1 MEGRMRLF
9 LSARTRPAALDF
21 NALADSHAVI
31 LQSAF
36 FGAYVARGQV
46 QTLAACGLQVFTGP

>member
-1 MEGRMRLF
+1 MRLF